1 MNKAKYFRIRRV
13 LQNGLETRL
22 VVVHVFLQLTALDVE
37 HINKHLHISENV
49 VPLAGEVIF
58 HECVLS
64 EVYEKHRVAFN
75 NEFHIWSQL
84 FLKLAEGKK

>member
-1 MNKAKYFRIRRV
+1 M
-13 LQNGLETRL
+13 QNGLETRL
-22 VVVHVFLQLTALDVE
+22 VVVHVFLQLTALDVK

-64 EVYEKHRVAFN
+64 EGYEKHRVAFN
-75 NEFHIWSQL
+75 DKFHIWWQ
-84 FLKLAEGKK
+84 FFFKLDEGKE